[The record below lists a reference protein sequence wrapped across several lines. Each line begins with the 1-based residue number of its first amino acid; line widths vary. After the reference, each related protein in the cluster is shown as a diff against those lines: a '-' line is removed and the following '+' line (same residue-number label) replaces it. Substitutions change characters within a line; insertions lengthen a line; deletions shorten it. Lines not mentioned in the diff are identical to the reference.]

1 MAAVFL
7 PESPVCFQPV
17 QTGGFP
23 IAGESERVGFVGG
36 FAVAR
41 FGFQYTDHA

>member
-1 MAAVFL
+1 MAAGFL

-23 IAGESERVGFVGG
+23 IAGEGERGGFVGG

-41 FGFQYTDHA
+41 FGFQYTGYA